1 MPNFADPKAAKDYG
15 YDFNFFQKV
24 VVTAGAFNTDC
35 DVLINMKAPTY
46 TVTFQL
52 ESGGP
57 VQYSFNGSTVH
68 GDMQQGTTGLIT
80 SNSLVFQNRVISKI
94 WFKGTGTVRIEA
106 WAIR

>member
-1 MPNFADPKAAKDYG
+1 MPNFADPKAAIDYG
-15 YDFNFFQKV
+15 YDFNFFTKLTSSAV
-24 VVTAGAFNTDC
+24 SYNADC

-57 VQYSFNGSTVH
+57 VTYSFNGLTDH
-68 GDMQQGTTGLIT
+68 GDMTLGKSSATLE
-80 SNSLVFQNRVISKI
+80 FENRVISKI
-94 WFKGTGTVRIEA
+94 WFKGNGVIRIEA